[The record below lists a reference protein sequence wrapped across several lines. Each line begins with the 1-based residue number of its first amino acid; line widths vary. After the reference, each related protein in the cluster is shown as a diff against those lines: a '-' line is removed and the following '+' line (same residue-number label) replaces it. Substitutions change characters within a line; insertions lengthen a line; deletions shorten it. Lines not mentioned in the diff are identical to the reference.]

1 MKESGWVRISDDD
14 CKDLHYMYQ
23 EQKENDVN

>member
-1 MKESGWVRISDDD
+1 MKETGWVRISDDD

-23 EQKENDVN
+23 EEKKNAA